1 MSIHNLFI
9 VLVFLTCT
17 LINPLAAA
25 FKKNTGLSAEDF
37 NGMTIFDIVHPDDL
51 SRALDLISRMIVNG
65 CVVTDD
71 GSGSS
76 DNAAS
81 GDSSQSS
88 FPSGGGGGAASKKV
102 GSPQEPLVLRSS
114 FHNRPDLGLCIK
126 LIRGE
131 DSAAKSFIVTIVEN
145 TPRI

>member
-1 MSIHNLFI
+1 
-9 VLVFLTCT
+9 
-17 LINPLAAA
+17 
-25 FKKNTGLSAEDF
+25 
-37 NGMTIFDIVHPDDL
+37 MTIFDIVHPDDL

-88 FPSGGGGGAASKKV
+88 FPSVGGAASKM
-102 GSPQEPLVLRSS
+102 GSPQEPLV
-114 FHNRPDLGLCIK
+114 GQ